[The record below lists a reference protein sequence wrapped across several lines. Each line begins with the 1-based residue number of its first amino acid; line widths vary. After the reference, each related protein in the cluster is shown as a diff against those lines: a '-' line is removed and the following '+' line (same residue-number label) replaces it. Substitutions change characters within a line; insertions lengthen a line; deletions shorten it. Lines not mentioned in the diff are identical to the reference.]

1 MVTALVPSDTACLA
15 NSPGRRETDS
25 GLDFPAGDGGTTVVV
40 GKTAGLSCDALK
52 DVVDKA
58 VHDGHSLGG
67 DTGVGVHL
75 LQHLV
80 DVDSIA
86 FLPPPLPLLVP
97 GPHGFRLGRGLL
109 GSLRC
114 GLGWHVDYWRTTD
127 VLTCNDDDDDDDD
140 ILKLPSVI
148 IPHCGAEAAGSCAQK
163 LGWAGGQDDHR
174 YGMDHALTHS
184 HTYRGILL
192 Q

>member
-1 MVTALVPSDTACLA
+1 MDLLGGGVLGHSLGALRHGVLGQLS
-15 NSPGRRETDS
+15 GEEETDS
-25 GLDFPAGDGGTTVVV
+25 SLDLSAGDGGTTVVV

-58 VHDGHSLGG
+58 VHDRHSLGG
-67 DTGVGVHL
+67 DTSVRVHL

-114 GLGWHVDYWRTTD
+114 RLGWHVDYWRTTD
-127 VLTCNDDDDDDDD
+127 VLK
-140 ILKLPSVI
+140 IVRKISLI
-148 IPHCGAEAAGSCAQK
+148 IEER
-163 LGWAGGQDDHR
+163 GQRED
-174 YGMDHALTHS
+174 GPN
-184 HTYRGILL
+184 
-192 Q
+192 